1 MIEGVASLR
10 RFIAKLP
17 APVAVAAGFAIVT
30 LLGIGVAMRIPP
42 SRDLQTECLSKC
54 KPLPGT
60 LVDDKT
66 YPLSSR
72 RLSYPQVCKCGSSS
86 W

>member
-1 MIEGVASLR
+1 M
-10 RFIAKLP
+10 AKLP
-17 APVAVAAGFAIVT
+17 PPIAVFVGFAIVT
-30 LLGIGVAMRIPP
+30 LLGIGVALRAPP
-42 SRDLQTECLSKC
+42 ERDLQVECSSKC
-54 KPLPGT
+54 KPLAGT

-72 RLSYPQVCKCGSSS
+72 RLSYPQVCKCGSSP